1 VPCEFP
7 TLASGLAT
15 RAVHIEH
22 DGNQYG
28 VQLDLTPLG
37 ARTLLGVPAGELGGL
52 VVELPAVIGPE
63 AAHLPDR
70 LAAAPDWSARFRI
83 LDEVLLRRLTRAPE
97 PRAVA
102 AEPLNRAWT
111 DLLASGGRLRV
122 DALAARTGWS
132 RRHFTERFTREF
144 GLGPKEVARVVR
156 FQRSTLLLRRGT
168 FGSLADV
175 AAGSGFYDQAHLAR
189 EWSALAGCPPSVW
202 LASEDLPSVQDASPE
217 MDEALVP

>member
-1 VPCEFP
+1 
-7 TLASGLAT
+7 
-15 RAVHIEH
+15 
-22 DGNQYG
+22 
-28 VQLDLTPLG
+28 
-37 ARTLLGVPAGELGGL
+37 
-52 VVELPAVIGPE
+52 VELPSVIGPE

-70 LAAAPDWSARFRI
+70 LASAPDWSARFAI

-102 AEPLNRAWT
+102 AEPLSRAWAG
-111 DLLASGGRLRV
+111 LLLSGGRARV
-122 DALAARTGWS
+122 DELAAGTGWS

-156 FQRSTLLLRRGT
+156 FQRSTALLRRGT
-168 FGSLADV
+168 FRTLADV
-175 AAGSGFYDQAHLAR
+175 AAEAGFYDQAHLAR

-202 LASEDLPSVQDASPE
+202 LASEDLPSVQDAAPA